1 MSLGERTGVVY
12 VDDDEVMLYVF
23 QRILRDHYDVH
34 ITKDPDKSLEL
45 LGREDVNIIVSDQ
58 SMPQITGVELLEKAL
73 KLYPNKGRVLV
84 TGSNSIE
91 VIKEAINV
99 AEINL
104 FISKPW
110 EDGNLK
116 FAIDKVNETCVLKQD
131 NLYLQE
137 QLRQTID
144 QQQNTLKNQKRV
156 LNLSHSVIK
165 KLNSSKV
172 IQEGKWQKGVHE
184 LTETL
189 AREMDISRVAV
200 WTYNSQSNEGSC
212 IDLYSLEKDM
222 HKSGYPLDEKNYEG
236 ITDVIKNQ
244 WIIQVNN
251 VKKNSR
257 NARLPTAEYLERH
270 NIFSVLNIPFYIGR
284 DIYGILACEQ
294 QHEEI
299 HWSSDEVKFI
309 MSVTDIVRLT
319 YRTYERRAAED
330 KLTEAYEEL
339 QATHS
344 QLVLSEKMASLG
356 QLTAG
361 IAHEINNPINF
372 VYAGINALDRNIEHS
387 LKLTSLYAELNRGD
401 NSELWD
407 EINAMNKL
415 IDYQELTDDIRLLI
429 SDIREGATRT
439 AEIVKGL
446 RNFSRLDEAERK
458 LADLHEGINS
468 TLVLLRSQMGSR
480 IELITNF
487 DENLEPIY
495 CYPGQLNQVF
505 MNLLSNSIQAIEA
518 NGIIEITTSDKDDH
532 VKVEM
537 SDTGVGIPEDVADKI
552 FDPFFTTKDVG
563 VGTGLGL
570 SISYGIIEKHSGT
583 IKVESKIGTGTKF
596 IIRIPK
602 QPQDA

>member
-1 MSLGERTGVVY
+1 MSLEKKTGIVY

-23 QRILRDHYDVH
+23 QRILRDDYDVH
-34 ITKDPDKSLEL
+34 ITKDPDEALEL

-58 SMPQITGVELLEKAL
+58 SMPQIMGVELLEKAL
-73 KLYPNKGRVLV
+73 SSYPNKGRILV
-84 TGSNSIE
+84 TGNSSIN
-91 VIKEAINV
+91 VIKEAVNV

-116 FAIDKVNETCVLKQD
+116 FAIDKVNETCVLKRD

-137 QLRQTID
+137 QLKQTID
-144 QQQNTLKNQKRV
+144 QQQSTLKNQKSV
-156 LNLSHSVIK
+156 LNLNNSVIK

-172 IQEGKWQKGVHE
+172 IQDGKWQKGVEE

-189 AREMDISRVAV
+189 ATEMDISRVAV
-200 WTYNSQSNEGSC
+200 WAYNSQNNEGSC
-212 IDLYSLEKDM
+212 IDLYSLERNV
-222 HKSGYPLDEKNYEG
+222 HKSGYLLDKENYEG
-236 ITDVIKNQ
+236 ITDVIKNE
-244 WIIQVNN
+244 WVVQVKN
-251 VKKNSR
+251 VKDNI
-257 NARLPTAEYLERH
+257 NARLPATEYLERH
-270 NIFSVLNIPFYIGR
+270 NILSVLYIPFYIGR

-294 QHEEI
+294 QNEEI
-299 HWSSDEVKFI
+299 HWSNDEVQFI
-309 MSVTDIVRLT
+309 TSVTDIVRLT
-319 YRTYERRAAED
+319 YRTYERRAAEE
-330 KLTEAYEEL
+330 KLKEAYEEL

-387 LKLTSLYAELNRGD
+387 LKLTDLYVKLNGGE
-401 NSELWD
+401 NSQLQD
-407 EINAMNKL
+407 EINAMNKRM
-415 IDYQELTDDIRLLI
+415 DYQELTDDIRLLVG
-429 SDIREGATRT
+429 DIREGATRT

-446 RNFSRLDEAERK
+446 RNFSRLDEAARK

-487 DENLEPIY
+487 DKNLELIY

-505 MNLLSNSIQAIEA
+505 MNLLSNSIHAIEDK
-518 NGIIEITTSDKDDH
+518 GVIEITTIDEGDS
-532 VKVEM
+532 VRIEM
-537 SDTGVGIPEDVADKI
+537 SDSGVGIPKKIVDKI

-570 SISYGIIEKHSGT
+570 SISYGIVEKHGGT
-583 IKVESKIGTGTKF
+583 IKVESKTGIGTKF
-596 IIRIPK
+596 IICIPK
-602 QPQDA
+602 QTEDA